1 MSEKCAAH
9 EQEILPSAGAQAI
22 SRQRTRDDGTV
33 LEGESPAGDLLDE
46 VSLGSERRH
55 NPRESVEDEAEIVFV
70 RSGSAM
76 RGRILDLSVNGCR
89 IRTVK
94 QFPVGIYT
102 RVETAFRMEGL
113 PFRLGG
119 VIQAVHDKHTVGIR
133 FLDVSER
140 KRELILELISEIG
153 PTRSKEMAEA
163 SKDHAR
169 ITAPEKKTA

>member
-1 MSEKCAAH
+1 MEHMNEKRAAR
-9 EQEILPSAGAQAI
+9 EQEIGQSAGVQ
-22 SRQRTRDDGTV
+22 SVSSKKSEDGGAAAGEEDGP
-33 LEGESPAGDLLDE
+33 EG
-46 VSLGSERRH
+46 ERRH
-55 NPRESVEDEAEIVFV
+55 GSRQSVEDEAEIIFV
-70 RSGSAM
+70 RSGVAM

-89 IRTVK
+89 IRTEK

-140 KRELILELISEIG
+140 KRELILELIGEIVGTDPG
-153 PTRSKEMAEA
+153 PVPVAPKY
-163 SKDHAR
+163 DAR
-169 ITAPEKKTA
+169 INSPEKKTA

>member
-1 MSEKCAAH
+1 MEHMNEKRAA
-9 EQEILPSAGAQAI
+9 QEPEIGPCEGAQLMP
-22 SRQRTRDDGTV
+22 SKKSEDGGAAAGEEDGP
-33 LEGESPAGDLLDE
+33 EG
-46 VSLGSERRH
+46 ERRH
-55 NPRESVEDEAEIVFV
+55 GSRQSVEDEAEIIFV
-70 RSGSAM
+70 RSGVAM

-89 IRTVK
+89 IRTEK

-140 KRELILELISEIG
+140 KRQLILELIGEIVGTDPG
-153 PTRSKEMAEA
+153 PVAVAPKYDS
-163 SKDHAR
+163 R

>member
-1 MSEKCAAH
+1 MSEKRAAR
-9 EQEILPSAGAQAI
+9 EPEVRRSEGARLMPPKK
-22 SRQRTRDDGTV
+22 SGDDGTAK
-33 LEGESPAGDLLDE
+33 GEEPGP
-46 VSLGSERRH
+46 VGERRH
-55 NPRESVEDEAEIVFV
+55 DSRQSVEDEAEIVFV

-89 IRTVK
+89 IRTEN

-102 RVETAFRMEGL
+102 RVETAFRLEGL

-119 VIQAVHDKHTVGIR
+119 VIQAVHDRHMVGIR

-140 KRELILELISEIG
+140 KRELILELISEIV
-153 PTRSKEMAEA
+153 PTRSTQMAVA
-163 SKDHAR
+163 SKDDAR

>member
-1 MSEKCAAH
+1 LIPLKKSEDGGAANCD
-9 EQEILPSAGAQAI
+9 EDWP
-22 SRQRTRDDGTV
+22 V
-33 LEGESPAGDLLDE
+33 GD
-46 VSLGSERRH
+46 RRH
-55 NPRESVEDEAEIVFV
+55 GMRQSVEDEAEIVFV
-70 RSGSAM
+70 RSGVAM

-89 IRTVK
+89 IRTEK

-140 KRELILELISEIG
+140 KRELILELIGEIVQMN
-153 PTRSKEMAEA
+153 PRPISVTTKDDAQSAA
-163 SKDHAR
+163 S
-169 ITAPEKKTA
+169 EKKTA